1 MKITLYTTHCPQC
14 SVLEKKLNQEELEFN
29 IVEGEDEIRKLGFH
43 TAPILVVDE
52 KAMTFKQA
60 CDWIDEEL

>member
-14 SVLEKKLNQEELEFN
+14 SVLEKKLKQEDLTFD
-29 IVEGEDEIRKLGFH
+29 IVEGEDEIRKLGFLA
-43 TAPILVVDE
+43 APILVVDD
-52 KAMTFKQA
+52 KPMTFKQA